1 MYNKDKSSY
10 SPGAIL
16 CRFDD
21 NNLFARIIR
30 GEIPSNRVYEDDFTL
45 AVHDIAPL
53 AKVHVLALCKGNFVT
68 FDDLIANAS
77 PEVSLGF
84 MRGINKTIEIL
95 GLKENGYRLITNAR
109 KNGRQEIFHLHVH
122 ILGGQSL
129 VMPEKS
135 L

>member
-1 MYNKDKSSY
+1 MVVIWGYLMSY
-10 SPGAIL
+10 E
-16 CRFDD
+16 FDS

-30 GEIPSNRVYEDDFTL
+30 GEIPSKCIYEDDFTFSI
-45 AVHDIAPL
+45 HDIDPL

-68 FDDLIANAS
+68 FDDLVTNGS
-77 PEVSLGF
+77 TELLLGF
-84 MRGINKTIEIL
+84 TRGINKTIETL
-95 GLKENGYRLITNAR
+95 GLKKNGYRLITNAG

-129 VMPEKS
+129 VMPERS